1 MQHKVFGIFM
11 FTGFRVALRAG
22 VGRRRC
28 YAEGLPRHPLFTAYL
43 ALGAVCFFWG
53 TTYLGI
59 RMSLESF
66 PPLMLVSVRY
76 MISGAILL
84 LFAWARGI
92 YVPRGRELAA
102 ACFSGLFTLGVGN
115 GALVFTELLIPSGMA
130 SLIITTQPFWM
141 VGFEAL
147 LPGGERLHAPTIGGM
162 VVGLVGASLLFT
174 PNVGGHGIDR
184 NVLHGFLLLQ
194 VGLAGWSFGSIYQRR
209 QAGKAHP
216 VIAGAV
222 QQLAAG
228 LMLAPFALAIHE
240 HPVQWSARGV
250 GALLYLICF
259 GSIVGYSAY
268 VYAMDRLPVAI
279 VSVYPYVN
287 AVVAVALG
295 WLFYRE
301 PFGRR
306 EALAMAIIFAGV
318 AIVKRYSRH
327 PAAG

>member
-1 MQHKVFGIFM
+1 
-11 FTGFRVALRAG
+11 
-22 VGRRRC
+22 
-28 YAEGLPRHPLFTAYL
+28 LPRHPLFKAYL

-76 MISGAILL
+76 VISGAILL
-84 LFAWARGI
+84 LFAVTRGI

-102 ACFSGLFTLGVGN
+102 ACFSGFFTLGVGN

-162 VVGLVGASLLFT
+162 VIGLVGASFLFT
-174 PNVGGHGIDR
+174 PDLGGHGIDR
-184 NVLHGFLLLQ
+184 NVLHGFLLLE

-228 LMLAPFALAIHE
+228 LILAPFALALHE

-250 GALLYLICF
+250 GALLYLVCF

-279 VSVYPYVN
+279 VSIYPYVN

-318 AIVKRYSRH
+318 ALVKRYSRH
-327 PAAG
+327 PVAG

>member
-1 MQHKVFGIFM
+1 M
-11 FTGFRVALRAG
+11 
-22 VGRRRC
+22 
-28 YAEGLPRHPLFTAYL
+28 PRHPLFKPYL
-43 ALGAVCFFWG
+43 ALAAVCFFWG

-59 RMSLESF
+59 RMSLEAF
-66 PPLMLVSVRY
+66 PPLMLVSARY
-76 MISGAILL
+76 VISGAMMLA
-84 LFAWARGI
+84 FARARGI

-102 ACFSGLFTLGVGN
+102 ACFSGFFTLGVGN

-162 VVGLVGASLLFT
+162 AIGLLGASLLFR
-174 PNVGGHGIDR
+174 PDVGIDR
-184 NVLHGFLLLQ
+184 NVLHGFLLLE
-194 VGLAGWSFGSIYQRR
+194 VGLAGGSFGSIYQRR

-228 LMLAPFALAIHE
+228 LILAPFALAIHE

-250 GALLYLICF
+250 GALLYLVCF

-279 VSVYPYVN
+279 VSIYPYVN
-287 AVVAVALG
+287 AVVAVGLG

-318 AIVKRYSRH
+318 GIVKRYSRH
-327 PAAG
+327 PVAG